1 MVHSAGERAAPDSSG
16 GIIYEFRFLKGM
28 IYMPGPFQNIKIGE
42 VLVESGYISQQQVE
56 AALVKQ
62 KTSGGK
68 KLGEVILEM
77 GLVSETQLARALEKR
92 LKVPYVDL
100 STTKIDSSCVGKIP
114 ENIAKEKTVV
124 AFQAMGNRLMVAT
137 NDPVNFYVFDE
148 LKVVTG
154 MEIVPRLSTKTQIE
168 AAINKFYSSQAI
180 DSTMSELESEAGGD
194 ITQDLASAESE
205 GRIDNAPIVK
215 LVNMMVETAFR
226 MKCTDIHIEAFKD
239 RTRIR
244 FRIDGELAEQ
254 DMKIPPAFHNSI
266 ITRIKILAGM
276 NIAERRIPLDGRFG
290 TKIDGINLDMR
301 VSTIPCVYGEKC
313 VIRLLSTADAAAKK
327 ITDLGMTDYNYEMFK
342 QIIRCPNGVMLVT
355 GPTGSGKSTT
365 LYATL
370 GELSK
375 PNVNIVTVE
384 DPVEKKID
392 GINQCQ
398 INEKAGMTFAAALRS
413 ILRQDPDIIMVGEIR
428 DGETADIAI
437 RAAITGHFV
446 LSTLHTNDAAST
458 ILRLVDMGVEPYMV
472 ATSVVGIIAQRLVK
486 LLCTS
491 CKETFTLD
499 DPEELQL
506 MNITK
511 PVQICRPHPGGC
523 KSCHNTG
530 YSGRTAIHEI
540 IVTTP
545 DIKELISSGGTAEQ
559 IGAQARKNGTLLLRD
574 NVTKM
579 VLAGKTSMDELVKA
593 TYTV

>member
-1 MVHSAGERAAPDSSG
+1 
-16 GIIYEFRFLKGM
+16 
-28 IYMPGPFQNIKIGE
+28 MPGPFQNVKIGE
-42 VLVESGYISQQQVE
+42 VLVESGYITQQQVE
-56 AALVKQ
+56 SALAEQ
-62 KTSGGK
+62 KKSGGK
-68 KLGEVILEM
+68 RLGEVILDM

-100 STTKIDSSCVGKIP
+100 STTKVDTKAVGKIP
-114 ENIAKEKTVV
+114 ESTAKSKTVI
-124 AFQAMGNRLMVAT
+124 AFQMMGNRLLVAT
-137 NDPVNFYVFDE
+137 NDPVNFYIFDE
-148 LKVVTG
+148 LKVQTG

-180 DSTMSELESEAGGD
+180 DSTMSELEKEGGSAAD
-194 ITQDLASAESE
+194 MAQDLAQAESE

-226 MKCTDIHIEAFKD
+226 MQCTDIHIEAFKD

-244 FRIDGELAEQ
+244 FRIDGELVEQ
-254 DMKIPPAFHNSI
+254 EMKIPPSFHNSI

-290 TKIDGINLDMR
+290 TRIDGINLDMR

-398 INEKAGMTFAAALRS
+398 INDKAGMTFAAALRS
-413 ILRQDPDIIMVGEIR
+413 ILRQDPDVIMVGEIR

-486 LLCTS
+486 LLCPA
-491 CKETFTLD
+491 CKETFILE
-499 DPEELQL
+499 DPDELKL
-506 MNITK
+506 MGTNK
-511 PVQICRPHPGGC
+511 PQQICRPRPGGC

-530 YSGRTAIHEI
+530 YNGRTAIHEI

-545 DIKELISSGGTAEQ
+545 AMKELISAGGTVEQ
-559 IGAQARKNGTLLLRD
+559 IGELARKNGTLLLRD

-579 VLAGKTSMDELVKA
+579 VLAGRTSMDELVKA

>member
-1 MVHSAGERAAPDSSG
+1 
-16 GIIYEFRFLKGM
+16 
-28 IYMPGPFQNIKIGE
+28 MPGPFQNIKIGE
-42 VLVESGYISQQQVE
+42 ILVESGYISQQQVE
-56 AALVKQ
+56 SALAKQ

-100 STTKIDSSCVGKIP
+100 STTKLDTAAVSKIP
-114 ENIAKEKTVV
+114 ENIAKEKTVI
-124 AFQAMGNRLMVAT
+124 AFQQMGNRLMVAT

-148 LKVVTG
+148 LKVITG

-168 AAINKFYSSQAI
+168 AAINKFYSTQAI
-180 DSTMSELESEAGGD
+180 DSTMSELESEAGSGD
-194 ITQDLASAESE
+194 LSQDLANAESE

-244 FRIDGELAEQ
+244 FRIDGELVEQ

-266 ITRIKILAGM
+266 ITRIKILGGM

-290 TKIDGINLDMR
+290 TKIDGVNLDMR

-313 VIRLLSTADAAAKK
+313 VIRLLSTADDKTRK
-327 ITDLGMTDYNYEMFK
+327 ITDLGMTEYNYEMFK

-370 GELSK
+370 GELSQ

-392 GINQCQ
+392 GVNQCQ
-398 INEKAGMTFAAALRS
+398 INAKAGMTFAAALRS

-458 ILRLVDMGVEPYMV
+458 IVRLVDMGVQPYMV
-472 ATSVVGIIAQRLVK
+472 ASSLVGIIAQRLVK
-486 LLCTS
+486 LLCQS
-491 CKETFTLD
+491 CKETFTLS
-499 DPEELQL
+499 DPEELKL
-506 MNITK
+506 MNMTK

-523 KSCHNTG
+523 KACHNTG

-540 IVTTP
+540 IVTSP
-545 DIKELISSGGTAEQ
+545 DIKELISNGATAEE
-559 IGAQARKNGTLLLRD
+559 IGAQATKNGTLLLRD

-579 VLAGKTSMDELVKA
+579 VLAGRTSIDELVKA
-593 TYTV
+593 TYSV

>member
-1 MVHSAGERAAPDSSG
+1 MAV
-16 GIIYEFRFLKGM
+16 
-28 IYMPGPFQNIKIGE
+28 IKNVPIGQI
-42 VLVESGYISQQQVE
+42 LVENGFISE
-56 AALVKQ
+56 KQ
-62 KTSGGK
+62 
-68 KLGEVILEM
+68 LGEALAKQRASNGKMLGDVMLEM
-77 GLVSETQLARALEKR
+77 GLVSETQLAQALSIR
-92 LKVPYVDL
+92 LKVPFIDL
-100 STTKIDSSCVGKIP
+100 SSRKISAEAVAKIP
-114 ENIAKEKTVV
+114 EDIAREKTVF
-124 AFQAMGNRLMVAT
+124 AFEINHGRLMVAT
-137 NDPVNFYVFDE
+137 NDPVNFYIFED
-148 LKVVTG
+148 LKVTTG
-154 MEIVPRLSTKTQIE
+154 MEIVPQISTKTMIE
-168 AAINKFYSSQAI
+168 ASINKYYSSQAI
-180 DSTMSELESEAGGD
+180 ESTVSDLESENAND
-194 ITQDLASAESE
+194 ELDLEKAESE

-226 MKCTDIHIEAFKD
+226 TDCTDIHIEPFKD

-244 FRIDGELAEQ
+244 FRIDGELVEQ
-254 DMKIPPAFHNSI
+254 EMKIPPSFHNSI

-276 NIAERRIPLDGRFG
+276 NIAEKRIPLDGRFG
-290 TKIDGINLDMR
+290 TKIDGTNLDMR

-313 VIRLLSTADAAAKK
+313 VIRLLSTADAATRK
-327 ITDLGMTDYNYEMFK
+327 ITDLGMTDYNYEMFE

-398 INEKAGMTFAAALRS
+398 INAKAGMTFAAALRS

-446 LSTLHTNDAAST
+446 LSTLHTNDAAGT
-458 ILRLVDMGVEPYMV
+458 IVRLVDMGVAPYMV
-472 ATSVVGIIAQRLVK
+472 ASSVVGIVAQRLVK
-486 LLCTS
+486 LLCKE
-491 CKETFTLD
+491 CKEPFMLE
-499 DPEELQL
+499 DPSELKL
-506 MNITK
+506 MNRTE
-511 PVQICRPHPGGC
+511 PVEICRPHHGGC
-523 KSCHNTG
+523 RACRNTG
-530 YSGRTAIHEI
+530 YMGRTAIHEI

-545 DIKELISSGGTAEQ
+545 DIKEMISAGASAEE
-559 IGAQARKNGTLLLRD
+559 IGAQATKNGTLLLRD